1 MKIVTVP
8 TPGELA
14 LDGTAVLADAVV
26 TKADIDDGKLIFTPV
41 AGASG
46 DPYATFTFKVNDGT
60 VDSAD
65 AYTMSI
71 DVNPA
76 ITIVADR
83 PTATGKVDWVHYT
96 LRREG
101 DPAAEL
107 TVTVTFAGPADND
120 WSLTLRPRA
129 SREVTFA
136 ANSAT
141 AEQSIQLGR
150 GLLGGIGF
158 SDSATTSGAL
168 TARLGAKT
176 GYDTSDT
183 DEVQVVV
190 NSGPAWV
197 IKLADDALPLRR
209 GRRRPGHRGGGDG
222 RLRRHAGAVAGF
234 KQQFRSQV
242 HPRFPRP
249 ARRGACS
256 GGLCKPLR

>member
-1 MKIVTVP
+1 M
-8 TPGELA
+8 
-14 LDGTAVLADAVV
+14 
-26 TKADIDDGKLIFTPV
+26 

-76 ITIVADR
+76 ITIAADR

-107 TVTVTFAGPADND
+107 TVTVTFEGPASND
-120 WSLTLRPRA
+120 WSLDPTNKA
-129 SREVTFA
+129 KREVTFA
-136 ANSAT
+136 GGSAT
-141 AEQSIQLGR
+141 AEQGIILAG
-150 GLLGGIGF
+150 GFFGIGF

-168 TARLGAKT
+168 TARLGAKA

-183 DEVQVVV
+183 DEVAVVV
-190 NSGPAWV
+190 TSDPPWV
-197 IKLADDALPLRR
+197 IKLADDAYRFDR

-222 RLRRHAGAVAGF
+222 RLRGHAGAVAEPLQATTPFSRFQPLYPWATRRKVRGTI
-234 KQQFRSQV
+234 QPSQ
-242 HPRFPRP
+242 
-249 ARRGACS
+249 
-256 GGLCKPLR
+256 